1 MVNIPICKT
10 AHRKVSVIST
20 YWLMLASMLFLSVL
34 TRPGYAASGPMEQIH
49 VAVETVLAEL
59 RTTESDQTTKR
70 AKIFEIIAAHFDF
83 REMAQR
89 TLATNWKTTS
99 AEDKKRFVDLYT
111 RLLQSTYMAH
121 IENYTNQ
128 KVEYRNERIRNSQA
142 IVETVIIDGG
152 TEIPISYKLRD
163 EAGGKSW
170 QVYDVVIEG
179 VSLIA
184 TYRGEYAGIV
194 KNNGISGLL
203 SQLEEKI
210 RSLEQAPTT

>member
-1 MVNIPICKT
+1 MVKPPRCVAT
-10 AHRKVSVIST
+10 HRNLSTVST
-20 YWLMLASMLFLSVL
+20 WLIFTLMLFLSVL
-34 TRPGYAASGPMEQIH
+34 IRTANAADGPMEQVH
-49 VAVETVLAEL
+49 VTIEAVLTEL
-59 RTTESDQTTKR
+59 RTTGSDRAAKR
-70 AKIFEIIAAHFDF
+70 AKIFEIVAARFDY

-99 AEDKKRFVDLYT
+99 PEDQAHFIDLYS

-128 KVEYRNERIRNSQA
+128 KVEYRNERIRSSQA
-142 IVETVIIDGG
+142 IVETVIIDGNK
-152 TEIPISYKLRD
+152 EIPISYKLRVD
-163 EAGGKSW
+163 TNGASW

-179 VSLIA
+179 VSLIS

-203 SQLEEKI
+203 NQLEEKI
-210 RSLEQAPTT
+210 RSLEQVPAT

>member
-1 MVNIPICKT
+1 MVKPPMCVAT
-10 AHRKVSVIST
+10 HRNLSAVST
-20 YWLMLASMLFLSVL
+20 WLIFTLMLFLSVL
-34 TRPGYAASGPMEQIH
+34 TRTANAADGPMEQVH
-49 VAVETVLAEL
+49 VTIEAVLTEL
-59 RTTESDQTTKR
+59 RTTGSDSAAKR
-70 AKIFEIIAAHFDF
+70 AKIFEIVAARFDY

-99 AEDKKRFVDLYT
+99 PEDQAHFIDLYS

-128 KVEYRNERIRNSQA
+128 KVEYRNERIRSSQA
-142 IVETVIIDGG
+142 IVETVIIDGNK
-152 TEIPISYKLRD
+152 EIPISYKLRVD
-163 EAGGKSW
+163 ANGASW

-179 VSLIA
+179 VSLIS

-203 SQLEEKI
+203 NQLEEKI
-210 RSLEQAPTT
+210 RSLEQVPAT

>member
-1 MVNIPICKT
+1 MVNIPIRT
-10 AHRKVSVIST
+10 TVHRKVSVIST
-20 YWLMLASMLFLSVL
+20 TYWLMLASTLFLSVL
-34 TRPGYAASGPMEQIH
+34 TRPVYAASGPMELIH
-49 VAVETVLAEL
+49 VTVEAVLAEL
-59 RTTESDQTTKR
+59 RTTDSDRATKR
-70 AKIFEIIAAHFDF
+70 ARIYEIIAAHFDY

-89 TLATNWKTTS
+89 TLATNWK
-99 AEDKKRFVDLYT
+99 AAGPEDQKRFVDLYT

-142 IVETVIIDGG
+142 IVETAIIDGN

-163 EAGGKSW
+163 ETGKSW

-194 KNNGISGLL
+194 KNNGIAGLL
-203 SQLEEKI
+203 SRLEEKI